1 MMAEMDRMFERS
13 VGDLDEIGHLV
24 TLDDGWDRLVAMPAF
39 DVRDRGNSYH
49 VRFCLPD
56 GNPRGTELTLE
67 GRVLTLGVEA
77 PIYSGRAQVATR
89 YSRQIML
96 PGPVAEASDARAF
109 VTNGLLYVVIPKAAS
124 PVQAQLTVRPV
135 RVF

>member
-1 MMAEMDRMFERS
+1 MMAEMDRMFERT
-13 VGDLDEIGHLV
+13 VGDLEEIGHMV
-24 TLDDGWDRLVAMPAF
+24 TLDDGWDRIMAMPAF
-39 DVRDRGNSYH
+39 DVRDRGSAYH

-67 GRVLTLGVEA
+67 GRVLTIGVAA
-77 PIYSGRAQVATR
+77 PVYSGRAQVATR
-89 YSRQIML
+89 YNRQIML

-109 VTNGLLYVVIPKAAS
+109 VTNGLLYVVIPKAAT
-124 PVQAQLTVRPV
+124 PVQAQFAVRPV

>member
-1 MMAEMDRMFERS
+1 MMAQMDRMFERA
-13 VGDLDEIGHLV
+13 VGDLEEMGHMA

-39 DVRDRGNSYH
+39 DVRDRGSAYH

-56 GNPRGTELTLE
+56 GNPSGTELTLE
-67 GRVLTLGVEA
+67 GRVLTIGVTA
-77 PIYSGRAQVATR
+77 PVYANHSPMAVR
-89 YSRQIML
+89 YNRQIML

-109 VTNGLLYVVIPKAAS
+109 VTNGLLYVVVPKAES
-124 PVQAQLTVRPV
+124 PAAAQMVCRPV